1 VRRPPPLD
9 PRRRALA
16 EALGHLLGDLVWQ
29 EVARAGPQD
38 EDGGT
43 DVDPRKDGARR
54 LAGSIAD
61 AVEVEDASM
70 HHSAA

>member
-1 VRRPPPLD
+1 MRRPPPLD

-29 EVARAGPQD
+29 EVVRAGPQD

-54 LAGSIAD
+54 LAGCDAD
-61 AVEVEDASM
+61 AVEVNRAKIRR
-70 HHSAA
+70 AAA